1 MGMEPH
7 GDSATVYLRLDLK
20 ERGLWLDQTL
30 QAGDYNHIVNWLDAI
45 VAASEASAAKRTMIA
60 TAVQLCHLC
69 QQHQQETEAIW
80 DVYQQSVTRAIVLS
94 GMLDDLLQLILAHSE
109 EWDGAAK
116 NERQPASAAKTHSL
130 WQRVQQALGLVS
142 PPERLVT
149 QPAVYAA
156 PAQASAQPEEA
167 SANLAAAQGG
177 EEKRPYLTIY
187 ALGPF
192 RVYINKQLVEN
203 WKGHKSKAVLAY
215 LLFHPGLIHRDVLTD
230 LFWRDTDPETAR
242 RNLYQTIYVLRQ
254 ALDSE
259 LENKS
264 VILCENSAY
273 QINPRVPVWSDYE
286 TLRDHYERGRQL
298 ADKHEL
304 ETAVIQ
310 FQIAETLY
318 KGEFIAD
325 DRYEEWLQVPREDL
339 RYLYLDVIDRLS
351 RYYHDQ
357 GQYGIAIAYAQKI
370 LQHDAC
376 REDAHRRLMRAYYHL
391 GQRPMAMRQYHLC
404 AEALKNDLD
413 VEPMP
418 ATSQLYQQIQAN
430 NLKFPPGKNLRSC

>member
-1 MGMEPH
+1 MGME
-7 GDSATVYLRLDLK
+7 LRGGGNAADLQLDLS
-20 ERGLWLDQTL
+20 EHWLWLGQAL
-30 QAGDYNHIVNWLDAI
+30 QAGDYEHIVNWLSAFAGMPD
-45 VAASEASAAKRTMIA
+45 VGAANRTMIA

-94 GMLDDLLQLILAHSE
+94 EMLDDLLRLILAQDE
-109 EWDGAAK
+109 ARDPPAEK
-116 NERQPASAAKTHSL
+116 VEQPASVPKTLSF
-130 WQRVQQALGLVS
+130 WERIQQALGLVL
-142 PPERLVT
+142 PPERLVV
-149 QPAVYAA
+149 QPIVYTASDQIAV
-156 PAQASAQPEEA
+156 QPDETL
-167 SANLAAAQGG
+167 ANLAVDQSGA
-177 EEKRPYLTIY
+177 EKRPYLAVY
-187 ALGPF
+187 ALGAF
-192 RVYINKQLVEN
+192 RVYVHRQLVEN
-203 WKGHKSKAVLAY
+203 WKGHKSKAILAY

-230 LFWRDTDPETAR
+230 VFWRDIEPETAR

-259 LENKS
+259 LENES

-273 QINPRVPVWSDYE
+273 QINPQVSVWSDYE
-286 TLRDHYERGRQL
+286 AFRDHYERGRQL
-298 ADKHEL
+298 ANKHEL
-304 ETAVIQ
+304 EMAVTQ
-310 FQIAETLY
+310 FQIAESLY
-318 KGEFIAD
+318 KGEFVAD
-325 DRYEEWLQVPREDL
+325 DRYEEWLQILREDL
-339 RYLYLDVIDRLS
+339 HYLYLDVIDRLS

-370 LQHDAC
+370 LQYDAC

-418 ATSQLYQQIQAN
+418 ATSQLYQQIQVN
-430 NLKFPPGKNLRSC
+430 NLKFPPAKI